1 MALDVMMSGNRG
13 GSNSRWEVAR
23 PGRGCSARRE
33 DCGVRRVSDGETS
46 RSRVSQA
53 KSLEGVAVWP
63 ARLEVK

>member
-33 DCGVRRVSDGETS
+33 DCGVTGGGE
-46 RSRVSQA
+46 
-53 KSLEGVAVWP
+53 G
-63 ARLEVK
+63 